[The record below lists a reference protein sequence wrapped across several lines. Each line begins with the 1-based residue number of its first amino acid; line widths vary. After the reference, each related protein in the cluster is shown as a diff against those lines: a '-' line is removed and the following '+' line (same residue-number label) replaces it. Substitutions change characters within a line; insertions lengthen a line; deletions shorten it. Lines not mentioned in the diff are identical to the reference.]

1 MDECKHGYLVG
12 WIRLERLHSQ
22 NQYAQTINT
31 AKHLTM
37 SIHFVF
43 IHGFL
48 GNTNMWNEIIHTEFQ
63 DQKTS
68 QPQLAGHGNDRVIEF
83 PTIQEFA
90 KDILNQIEILPD
102 EKLVWVGHSMGG
114 YVALELGKML
124 PEITAG
130 IVLFHSTAN
139 ADTTLK
145 KQDRLRAIEA
155 AKEHKALYASNL
167 IDGLFHKPDNHRK
180 EIEKQLHFIQNIST
194 QTTIDCLEAMRHRE
208 DSFDFLN
215 HSQLPLFYFAGTH
228 DKVLPLDRMQK
239 EWEQLLHAKSVIA
252 FQSGHMG
259 HIEKPMMACDFFNQ
273 IAMQFSS

>member
-1 MDECKHGYLVG
+1 
-12 WIRLERLHSQ
+12 
-22 NQYAQTINT
+22 
-31 AKHLTM
+31 M
-37 SIHFVF
+37 SVHFVF

-48 GNTNMWNEIIHTEFQ
+48 GNEEMWNEIIHSEFQ
-63 DQKTS
+63 NQKTS
-68 QPQLAGHGNDRVIEF
+68 QPQLAGHGNDRIIEL

-90 KDILNQIEILPD
+90 KDILNQIEIQPH
-102 EKLVWVGHSMGG
+102 EKLIWIGHSMGG
-114 YVALELGKML
+114 YVALELGKMF

-167 IDGLFHKPDNHRK
+167 IDGLFHKPNNHRTA
-180 EIEKQLHFIQNIST
+180 IDQQLHFIQNIST
-194 QTTIDCLEAMRHRE
+194 QTTIACLEAMRQRD
-208 DSFDFLN
+208 DSFEFLN
-215 HSQLPLFYFAGTH
+215 LSQLPLFYFAGTH

-239 EWEQLLHAKSVIA
+239 EWEQLPHAKSVIA